1 MTDTIK
7 IDYLHRA
14 ALCYVLAGLGFICFG
29 FPFWFLNAVDKIPKH
44 HKILPFVILID
55 DMLPL
60 TFPFWEQLISSVTL
74 FLGAYSLWKIGEPT
88 GFGTRRNFLF
98 VSMAGG
104 ISYFL
109 ACWMPFPF
117 APVGAFLNGTGM
129 VLVGIA
135 CIRSRIWIDW
145 KRYLPLFAGS
155 FPFLF
160 MFPIRFLTGARPAA
174 IIGLWGF
181 AWILLGVACLLRS
194 NEIRRHFRNNA
205 LV

>member
-1 MTDTIK
+1 MKMADKIK

-29 FPFWFLNAVDKIPKH
+29 FPFWFLNAVDKIPEH
-44 HKILPFVILID
+44 HRILPNVILIND
-55 DMLPL
+55 LLPL
-60 TFPFWEQLISSVTL
+60 TFEFWEQLISAVTL

-88 GFGTRRNFLF
+88 GYGTRRNFLF

-117 APVGAFLNGTGM
+117 APLGAFLNGTGM

-135 CIRSRIWIDW
+135 CLRSRIWVNW
-145 KRYLPLFAGS
+145 KRYVPLFAGL

-181 AWILLGVACLLRS
+181 PWILLGIACLYRS
-194 NEIRRHFRNNA
+194 YEVKRYLA
-205 LV
+205 E